1 MRAVPREHAAAD
13 DCYEKTDTFLL
24 EDEMTL
30 DRARWNKGITYD
42 SFRAAMTRNQERFAQ
57 NEDRVALDP
66 ETVRVFKGLPKG
78 LRVLVLA
85 EDWCGDVVA
94 NLPVLGKL
102 AKAVPTLD
110 VRVFYRDQ
118 NLDLMERWLNQGKY
132 QSIPVFVFFDENFRE
147 LGHWIERPASVTER
161 RAAERKR
168 IYAAH
173 PEFGAPDAPV
183 DQLPEDV
190 RARLQAELQKM
201 REDTVPFANAEVL
214 RELRE
219 LVSTVAV

>member
-1 MRAVPREHAAAD
+1 
-13 DCYEKTDTFLL
+13 
-24 EDEMTL
+24 MTL
-30 DRARWNKGITYD
+30 HRARWEQGVTYD
-42 SFRAAMTRNQERFAQ
+42 QFKAAMTRNQERFTQ
-57 NEDRVALDP
+57 NESRVALDP
-66 ETVRVFKGLPKG
+66 ETVRVFKALPRR

-94 NLPVLGKL
+94 NLPVLGRL
-102 AKAVPTLD
+102 TRDVPTLD

-132 QSIPVFVFFDENFRE
+132 QSIPVFVIFDEDFRE

-161 RAAERKR
+161 RAQERKR
-168 IYAAH
+168 IFAAH
-173 PEFGAPDAPV
+173 PEFGSPDAPV

-190 RARLQAELQKM
+190 RTRLQAELQKM
-201 REDTVPFANAEVL
+201 REDMVPFANAEVQ

-219 LVSTVAV
+219 LVSKVAV

>member
-1 MRAVPREHAAAD
+1 
-13 DCYEKTDTFLL
+13 
-24 EDEMTL
+24 MTV
-30 DRARWNKGITYD
+30 DRARWDKGITYEEFK
-42 SFRAAMTRNQERFAQ
+42 SGMTRNQERFAE
-57 NEDRVALDP
+57 NEGRVALDP
-66 ETVRVFKGLPKG
+66 ETVRTFKSLPKP

-94 NLPVLGKL
+94 NLPILGRL
-102 AKAVPTLD
+102 ANEVPTLD
-110 VRVFYRDQ
+110 VRIFLRDQ

-161 RAAERKR
+161 RAAERKK
-168 IYAAH
+168 IFAAH
-173 PEFGAPDAPV
+173 PEFGSPDAPV

-190 RARLQAELQKM
+190 RTRLQGELQKM
-201 REDTVPFANAEVL
+201 REGMVSFANGEVQ

-219 LVSTVAV
+219 LVSKVAV